1 MESVAKTEL
10 QTLRTTLIDQSM
22 EQIREPHGPSTLIG
36 NYLARQSMAR
46 IIVISALKH
55 YRGSLKVSDTLFLL
69 DDPDYEV
76 RLMAMNLLEQHLD
89 REREKEG

>member
-1 MESVAKTEL
+1 MESIAEIEL
-10 QTLRTTLIDQSM
+10 QTLRTTLIDQSL
-22 EQIREPHGPSTLIG
+22 EQIGEPRGPPTLIG

-55 YRGSLKVSDTLFLL
+55 YRESLKVSDTLFLL

-89 REREKEG
+89 REKEKEG